1 MPCLILLLALAFLSI
16 GCQTFSLTK
25 EDFEKQ
31 QRGEMVDPETGRVV
45 GMVGYAAYLGAAI
58 GAMVAG
64 R

>member
-1 MPCLILLLALAFLSI
+1 MSCFILLLALSFVST

-31 QRGEMVDPETGRVV
+31 QRGEMADPETGRVV
-45 GMVGYAAYLGAAI
+45 GTVGYAAYLGAMI
-58 GAMVAG
+58 GAMLAG